1 MPDINRCIR
10 SSRGRLGFYAEIL
23 IIFWHNVR
31 VSGSRE
37 GISYSRWPT
46 YDVYA
51 SKPNVVSLKAMF
63 KTLASEPK
71 NCHAPI
77 YRTNYENRKMLLDRG
92 ATIPIPP
99 DVKCSCDDCVI
110 GSTDDSLK
118 FSLARINAY
127 RLVPQDF

>member
-1 MPDINRCIR
+1 MEHR
-10 SSRGRLGFYAEIL
+10 SNETTP
-23 IIFWHNVR
+23 VR
-31 VSGSRE
+31 VEKRDLI
-37 GISYSRWPT
+37 GIVPT

-51 SKPNVVSLKAMF
+51 SQPNVVSLKAMF

-71 NCHAPI
+71 NCHAPT
-77 YRTNYENRKMLLDRG
+77 YRNNYEILKMLLDRG
-92 ATIPIPP
+92 ATIPIPH

-127 RLVPQDF
+127 RFSATRFLKRSN